1 MPHGLIYLVCL
12 EIIEEVIDE
21 KKKMLEN
28 SLMLKMLSAP
38 SESQSKKKCI
48 KG

>member
-21 KKKMLEN
+21 KKDARK
-28 SLMLKMLSAP
+28 
-38 SESQSKKKCI
+38 QSDAQDVECTK
-48 KG
+48 

>member
-21 KKKMLEN
+21 KKMLEN

-38 SESQSKKKCI
+38 SESQSGKKCI

>member
-21 KKKMLEN
+21 KKMLEN